1 MEGKEEKREQ
11 SKSAERMNLLLSEDP
26 NLSEG
31 SRRCS
36 KGLETGALKS
46 LSSRDAQWPAGVSA
60 LSFCQGSGPT
70 PPGPFPTAVHGGAV
84 RTAGHQRRVDSSVAA
99 RIESFSS
106 PRGEARGAE
115 EGRLPTWGLTPA
127 ARQRRLH
134 PGAIKPVH
142 PSAAEQQRLPVRR
155 SHRQPAPAARRPSAV
170 SRQSRVLLKLS
181 RSSDPRRLRCAR
193 RPPLPGAAALASAA
207 APGERPLSGS
217 APRTELGAPSCGP
230 RTLHP
235 STAPGPELRAPSA
248 SPSRARNFGSP
259 AALREEAAPDPHRR
273 AQRER
278 ASRTSLGGCKE
289 TDLGP
294 RARTSTPPP
303 PLGEK
308 NLSPPAGPT
317 PALPLR
323 NKTWLRRRSGERE
336 GVRAERRRHSGR
348 QPMDQ

>member
-1 MEGKEEKREQ
+1 MEFLDLFQLLTPTAKFQPKELIGLVQGRR
-11 SKSAERMNLLLSEDP
+11 KSE
-26 NLSEG
+26 
-31 SRRCS
+31 SRARVQRGRICS
-36 KGLETGALKS
+36 LVK
-46 LSSRDAQWPAGVSA
+46 
-60 LSFCQGSGPT
+60 GSGPT
-70 PPGPFPTAVHGGAV
+70 PPGPFPTAVHRGAV
-84 RTAGHQRRVDSSVAA
+84 RTAGHQGRVDSSIAA

-106 PRGEARGAE
+106 PSIRGEARGAE

-155 SHRQPAPAARRPSAV
+155 SHRQPSPAARRPSAV

-207 APGERPLSGS
+207 APGERPLPWLGPEDG
-217 APRTELGAPSCGP
+217 AGAPSCGP

-235 STAPGPELRAPSA
+235 STAPGPELRAPSP

-259 AALREEAAPDPHRR
+259 AALREEAAPGPHHR
-273 AQRER
+273 ARRER
-278 ASRTSLGGCKE
+278 PSRTSLGGCKE

-308 NLSPPAGPT
+308 NSLATSWPYPV
-317 PALPLR
+317 LPLR
-323 NKTWLRRRSGERE
+323 NKTWPLRRSGERE
-336 GVRAERRRHSGR
+336 GVRAERRRHSGQ